1 MRAAAHKVGYGRPT
15 LTAAFTRKAGR
26 WRTNGAQGEW
36 RRGRTIFVTQARG
49 EQTTVGT
56 TVRTMLNMARHGTAS
71 LAAASLLA
79 LASPLGAVEISGHFE
94 LEPRGFS
101 QSPAVPRQSRN
112 GLSFAAQPELYHSFD
127 DDRQSLLFTPFLRL
141 DTADDR
147 RTHFDVRE
155 LLYQR
160 VLDEAELRIGI
171 GRVFWGVAESY
182 HLVDVIN
189 QTDLVE
195 NIDREDKLGQPLV
208 NLTLIRDW
216 GALDLF
222 VLPGFRERT
231 FPGQEG
237 RLRSEPFVD
246 TDRATYESGAGRQRI
261 DYAVRWSHAVGDID
275 IGVAHFYGTSR
286 APRLSAECADGR
298 PVPPSR
304 CDPATV
310 VLAPRYEVVHRTSLD
325 LQATKDATLWKLE
338 ALHESGPEDSYLAW
352 VAGFEYTW
360 FGIDE
365 SDVDLGLLVEHLFD
379 GRGGNAPQPLEN
391 DIFAGVRLAFNDEAS
406 TDLLAGVIIDV
417 EGDATTLN
425 LEASRRIGGRWKVE
439 LEARAWTGVDRDD
452 PMFPFR
458 RDDYVQ
464 LTLSRFF

>member
-1 MRAAAHKVGYGRPT
+1 MPDV
-15 LTAAFTRKAGR
+15 
-26 WRTNGAQGEW
+26 
-36 RRGRTIFVTQARG
+36 V
-49 EQTTVGT
+49 
-56 TVRTMLNMARHGTAS
+56 RHGWAV
-71 LAAASLLA
+71 LAAVSLLA
-79 LASPLGAVEISGHFE
+79 LAPAPGAVELSGRFE
-94 LEPRGFS
+94 LEPRGFT
-101 QSPAVPRQSRN
+101 QSPAHPRQNRN
-112 GLSFAAQPELYHSFD
+112 GVSLAVQPELYHSFD
-127 DDRQSLLFTPFLRL
+127 DGRQSLLFSSFLRL

-160 VLDEAELRIGI
+160 VFDDAELRIGI
-171 GRVFWGVAESY
+171 GRVFWGVTESY
-182 HLVDVIN
+182 HLVDIIN

-195 NIDREDKLGQPLV
+195 NVDREDKLGQPLV

-231 FPGQEG
+231 YPGREG

-261 DYAVRWSHAVGDID
+261 DYAVRWSHAIGDFD
-275 IGVAHFYGTSR
+275 IGVAHFHGTSR
-286 APRLSAECADGR
+286 EPRLNAECADGR
-298 PVPPSR
+298 PVPPLH

-338 ALHESGPEDSYLAW
+338 ALHESGQGDSYVAW

-365 SDVDLGLLVEHLFD
+365 SDMDLGLLVEHLFD
-379 GRGGNAPQPLEN
+379 GRGGNAPHPLEN
-391 DIFAGVRLAFNDEAS
+391 DVFAGVRLAFNDEAS
-406 TDLLAGVIIDV
+406 TDFLAGVIADG
-417 EGDATTLN
+417 EGDATN
-425 LEASRRIGGRWKVE
+425 LVIEASRRIGERWKVE
-439 LEARAWTGVDRDD
+439 LEARAWTAVDPAD
-452 PMFPFR
+452 PMFPLQ

-464 LTLSRFF
+464 LTLSCFF

>member
-1 MRAAAHKVGYGRPT
+1 MPDV
-15 LTAAFTRKAGR
+15 
-26 WRTNGAQGEW
+26 
-36 RRGRTIFVTQARG
+36 V
-49 EQTTVGT
+49 
-56 TVRTMLNMARHGTAS
+56 RHGWTV
-71 LAAASLLA
+71 LAAVSLLA
-79 LASPLGAVEISGHFE
+79 LAPAPGAVELSGRFE
-94 LEPRGFS
+94 LEPRGFT
-101 QSPAVPRQSRN
+101 QSPAHPRQNRN
-112 GLSFAAQPELYHSFD
+112 GVSLAVQPELYHSFD
-127 DDRQSLLFTPFLRL
+127 DDRQSLLFSPFLRL

-160 VLDEAELRIGI
+160 VFDDAELRVGI
-171 GRVFWGVAESY
+171 GRVFWGVTESY
-182 HLVDVIN
+182 HLVDIIN

-231 FPGQEG
+231 YPGREG
-237 RLRSEPFVD
+237 RLRVEPFVD

-261 DYAVRWSHAVGDID
+261 DYAVRWSNAIGDFD
-275 IGVAHFYGTSR
+275 IGVAHFHGTSR
-286 APRLSAECADGR
+286 EPRLLPECATPGCN
-298 PVPPSR
+298 PV
-304 CDPATV
+304 TGEGF

-325 LQATKDATLWKLE
+325 LQATRDATLWKLE
-338 ALHESGPEDSYLAW
+338 ALHESGQGDSYVAW

-365 SDVDLGLLVEHLFD
+365 SDMDLGLLVEHLFD
-379 GRGGNAPQPLEN
+379 GRGGNAPHPLEN
-391 DIFAGVRLAFNDEAS
+391 DVFAGVRLAFNDEAS
-406 TDLLAGVIIDV
+406 TDFLAGVIADG
-417 EGDATTLN
+417 EGDATN
-425 LEASRRIGGRWKVE
+425 LVVEASRRIGERWKVE

-452 PMFPFR
+452 AMYPLN

>member
-1 MRAAAHKVGYGRPT
+1 
-15 LTAAFTRKAGR
+15 
-26 WRTNGAQGEW
+26 
-36 RRGRTIFVTQARG
+36 
-49 EQTTVGT
+49 
-56 TVRTMLNMARHGTAS
+56 MLNMARHGIVS

-79 LASPLGAVEISGHFE
+79 LASPLGAVEISGYFE

-261 DYAVRWSHAVGDID
+261 DYAVRWSHAVGDFD

-286 APRLSAECADGR
+286 EPRLSAECADGR

-310 VLAPRYEVVHRTSLD
+310 VLAPRYDVVHRTSLD

-338 ALHESGPEDSYLAW
+338 ALHESGPGDSYLAW

-365 SDVDLGLLVEHLFD
+365 SDGDLGLLVEHLFD